1 MFTFT
6 KKNKNVLTK
15 KSLKVDYLVLNK
27 LLKNVSV
34 SFDVQDF
41 ANDMVNDMVNDIYDL
56 IAVEVVNKIFDEIID
71 S

>member
-41 ANDMVNDMVNDIYDL
+41 ANDMVNDIYDL

>member
-41 ANDMVNDMVNDIYDL
+41 ANDMANDIYDL